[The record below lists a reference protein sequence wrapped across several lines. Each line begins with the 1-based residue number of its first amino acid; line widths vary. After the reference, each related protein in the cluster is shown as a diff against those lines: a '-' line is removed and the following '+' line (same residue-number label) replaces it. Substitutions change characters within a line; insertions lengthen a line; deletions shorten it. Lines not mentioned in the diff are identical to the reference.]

1 MNNLTF
7 NNMKD
12 IYYNYFI
19 LIVIIIFV
27 TMYIVLNYNKVINN
41 NYSAQDFVKPTLITC
56 IIILI
61 CNLVVFSDNEN
72 DDLNSSDANIVQDVK
87 NDIKDQR
94 VFKILND
101 NNKGI
106 EQNENLN
113 NKNSR
118 EIKIKNDNVNKKEQ
132 KEQKL
137 IKKNNDSN
145 DKKYLNKNI
154 FLPFK
159 QNQKFQLKT

>member
-1 MNNLTF
+1 
-7 NNMKD
+7 
-12 IYYNYFI
+12 
-19 LIVIIIFV
+19 
-27 TMYIVLNYNKVINN
+27 MYIVLNYNKVIDN

-72 DDLNSSDANIVQDVK
+72 DDLNSSDANIVQYVK

-101 NNKGI
+101 NNKGL

-118 EIKIKNDNVNKKEQ
+118 EIKITNDNVKK

-137 IKKNNDSN
+137 IKKNNDS
-145 DKKYLNKNI
+145 DYKKYLNKNI

-159 QNQKFQLKT
+159 QNKKFQLKT

>member
-27 TMYIVLNYNKVINN
+27 MMYIVLNYNKVINN

-56 IIILI
+56 VIILI

-72 DDLNSSDANIVQDVK
+72 DDLNSSDTNIVQDVK
-87 NDIKDQR
+87 NYIKDQR
-94 VFKILND
+94 PFKILND

-106 EQNENLN
+106 EQNKNLN
-113 NKNSR
+113 NKNSS

-132 KEQKL
+132 KL
-137 IKKNNDSN
+137 LKKNNDLDN
-145 DKKYLNKNI
+145 KKYLNKDI

-159 QNQKFQLKT
+159 QNKKFQLNT

>member
-27 TMYIVLNYNKVINN
+27 TMYIVLNYNKVIDN

-72 DDLNSSDANIVQDVK
+72 DDLNSSDANIVQYVK

-101 NNKGI
+101 NNKGL

-118 EIKIKNDNVNKKEQ
+118 EIKITNDNVKK

-137 IKKNNDSN
+137 IKKNNDS
-145 DKKYLNKNI
+145 DYKKYLNKNI

-159 QNQKFQLKT
+159 QNKKFQLKT